1 MAAAGADPSRTG
13 DGMSPARPRRGLTRR
28 HVLELGAAW
37 SGALLLPAGLRAAGA
52 PAHTHGGSAVDVV
65 SPVAPPFSAEFT
77 TPPVLEPV
85 LRDATTDYYELAVR
99 PAMAEVIPGLPTP
112 IWGYEGISPGPTIR
126 ARKGRRVVATFRNE
140 LPPDDD
146 AGNLVVPFPNHGTNH
161 DARPSSITVH
171 LHGINARHEFDGF
184 PEDTFVPGESFAYEW
199 LNNDY
204 QRPATLWYHDHSID
218 ITGPHIYRGLQG
230 LYILSDDAEDALP
243 LPRGEFDVPLVIADA
258 VINRSGL
265 RVYANGGDHNGVVG
279 DVMTVNGRQQ
289 PRLSVANRRY
299 RFRILDGADHRQ
311 FLVRL
316 SDGAPFDVIGA
327 DQGLLA
333 APERAT
339 SLLIAPAE
347 RYEIVV
353 DFSRYALGTRVVLE
367 NGLRGAEIRDGI
379 GRGDPRTRQLMAFD
393 VVRDEH
399 DDSSVPAVLRPD
411 PPPIPRAQAVRE
423 RTFEFNR
430 RHGVWS
436 INGLQWETG
445 RADADPALDS
455 TEIWHLVNKSGGWTH
470 PVHIHLVRFLILD
483 LEGRPFG
490 PGEHGWKDM
499 VLLGP
504 DVSASVIMDFRN
516 FTGHFVMH
524 CHNASHEDHDMM
536 TQFEVV

>member
-258 VINRSGL
+258 VIDRSGVL
-265 RVYANGGDHNGVVG
+265 VYANGGEHNGVVG
-279 DVMTVNGRQQ
+279 DVMTVNGASSRAWRS
-289 PRLSVANRRY
+289 PTAATASGSSTAPTTAS
-299 RFRILDGADHRQ
+299 FCCG
-311 FLVRL
+311 L
-316 SDGAPFDVIGA
+316 SDGTPFDVIGA

-333 APERAT
+333 GPEPA
-339 SLLIAPAE
+339 SALLIAPAE
-347 RYEIVV
+347 RYEIVI
-353 DFSRYALGTRVVLE
+353 DFSRYALGTRSCWRT
-367 NGLRGAEIRDGI
+367 GCAARG
-379 GRGDPRTRQLMAFD
+379 PRRVASATPPRA
-393 VVRDEH
+393 RSWPSTSCADE
-399 DDSSVPAVLRPD
+399 PD
-411 PPPIPRAQAVRE
+411 NSACRACCGPNPPPIPRAQAVRE
-423 RTFEFNR
+423 RHVRFNR

-436 INGLQWETG
+436 INGLQWETD

-455 TEIWHLVNKSGGWTH
+455 TRSGTSSTSRRLDAPDPH
-470 PVHIHLVRFLILD
+470 PPRAVSHPRD
-483 LEGRPFG
+483 QRNARST
-490 PGEHGWKDM
+490 PGETGWKDM

-504 DVSASVIMDFRN
+504 NVRASGHHGLPRTSAA
-516 FTGHFVMH
+516 
-524 CHNASHEDHDMM
+524 ASSC
-536 TQFEVV
+536 TATTPRTRTTT